1 MAGISD
7 KAIKTPYTANKYRYN
22 GKELQNQEFSDGS
35 GLEEY
40 DYGARAQ
47 DPQLGRWIVPDPLSN
62 KTPNSSSYSY
72 VENNP
77 IRYLDPD
84 GRSTE
89 DMPSAMTS
97 VDIDPTG
104 KILRINEDGDP
115 GVYMIAAAGGPESL
129 IGFMDPNV
137 KYRIGGQYKY
147 YGKNDYYKKYP
158 VAYWLGILIPNQY
171 DPNPDQNNDAVIMR
185 ETAFQTIMLTFT
197 EGLGELFES
206 GSAASKGIAVIG
218 PRATYREFAM
228 QIGARFLNVTDEA
241 WTWEKNVAFL
251 SETVKRGD
259 EVLFAENSTRNYL
272 IPSPFLPERLII
284 SLNTDTNGFLTFQ
297 KW

>member
-1 MAGISD
+1 MDGISGQGPG
-7 KAIKTPYTANKYRYN
+7 KLENKFKYN
-22 GKELQNQEFSDGS
+22 GNELQHQEFSDGS
-35 GLEEY
+35 GLEWY
-40 DYGARAQ
+40 DYGARMQ
-47 DPQLGRWIVPDPLSN
+47 DPQLGRWMIPDPLSN
-62 KTPNSSSYSY
+62 KTPNASSYSY

-137 KYRIGGQYKY
+137 KYHIGGQYKY
-147 YGKNDYYKKYP
+147 YGKKDYYEVHKM
-158 VAYWLGILIPNQY
+158 AYWLGIVIHTD

-185 ETAFQTIMLTFT
+185 EMAFQMTMLTFT

-206 GSAASKGIAVIG
+206 GSAASEGIAVIG
-218 PRATYREFAM
+218 PRATYREFAR

-241 WTWEKNVAFL
+241 WTWEKNEAFL
-251 SETVKRGD
+251 AETVKRGD
-259 EVLFAENSTRNYL
+259 VVVFAGKFNPQLLDPGSTLAREINYL
-272 IPSPFLPERLII
+272 AEH
-284 SLNTDTNGFLTFQ
+284 GY
-297 KW
+297 KWVSDLSKMVKQ